1 MTVYFYARVSS
12 KEQNLARQLQTA
24 EQFKPD
30 KVFTDKESGKNFERK
45 SYKEMCRDM
54 QKGDTLIVQ
63 SLDRLGRNKELV
75 KEELQKFRYR
85 GITVRCLDI
94 PTTMIELPEG
104 SEWLGDMLNNI
115 MIEVIA
121 SFAEHERDTIRKRQR
136 EGIEAMPV
144 DPHTGKRTSTKT
156 GRPAGRPAVSAEV
169 LTRIREGASYK
180 ELGISRSAWYK
191 YSRVAQQTQTAE

>member
-12 KEQNLARQLQTA
+12 KEQNLARQLETA
-24 EQFKPD
+24 KSYNPD
-30 KVFTDKESGKNFERK
+30 QIFTDKESGKNFDRQA
-45 SYKEMCRDM
+45 YKEMSRLM

-94 PTTMIELPEG
+94 PTSMIELPEG

-121 SFAEHERDTIRKRQR
+121 SFAEHERETIRKRQR
-136 EGIEAMPV
+136 EGIDAMPT
-144 DPHTGKRTSTKT
+144 DETTGRRYSART
-156 GRPAGRPAVSAEV
+156 GRPAGRPAVTPEV
-169 LTRIREGASYK
+169 LAQIREGVSYK

-191 YSRVAQQTQTAE
+191 YRQ

>member
-144 DPHTGKRTSTKT
+144 DPHTGKRTSAKT
-156 GRPAGRPAVSAEV
+156 GRPAGRPAVSAEI

-191 YSRVAQQTQTAE
+191 YQHIAQQTQTAE

>member
-30 KVFTDKESGKNFERK
+30 KVFTDKESGKNFERA
-45 SYKEMCRDM
+45 SYKQMCRDM

-156 GRPAGRPAVSAEV
+156 GRPAGRPAVSPEV
-169 LTRIREGASYK
+169 LQRIREGASYK
-180 ELGISRSAWYK
+180 DLGISRSAWYK
-191 YSRVAQQTQTAE
+191 YQHIAQQTQTAE